1 MRADDSHMM
10 AILYDPASYA
20 HTSHVP
26 DVFREGEIAD
36 TTLLNFWLIRQQE
49 LEPLRVD
56 WHSNDDTLSRLL
68 SHWYKLPAVAHLA
81 GGYLLRDDLSR
92 RGALLLSDPRL
103 LAFISLPM
111 PAQPDPTPPALHQV
125 DTASCGISFILR
137 QFPGLPAALR
147 QRLLLHFPAGMIQVP
162 RSDEKNMD
170 NINLLRM
177 ALTYA
182 HYYY

>member
-1 MRADDSHMM
+1 MRADDSRMM

-20 HTSHVP
+20 HVSHFP

-36 TTLLNFWLIRQQE
+36 ATLLNFWLIRQQK

-56 WHSNDDTLSRLL
+56 WHSDDDTLSLLL
-68 SHWYKLPAVAHLA
+68 SHWYKLPTVAHLT
-81 GGYLLRDDLSR
+81 GGYLLRRELTR
-92 RGALLLSDPRL
+92 HGALLLSDPRL

-111 PAQPDPTPPALHQV
+111 IQQPEPLAPHPV

-137 QFPGLPAALR
+137 QFPDLPAALC
-147 QRLLLHFPAGMIQVP
+147 QRLLLHFPAGMPQVP
-162 RSDEKNMD
+162 RPDKKNMN

-182 HYYY
+182 HHYY